1 MRNLT
6 EIVNDIQKRLDEKDE
21 VRELALKSS
30 RSISRMA
37 TAAIRSMHRGEDP
50 EAVLKE
56 GHEEVMKLKSVLEDH
71 PDLYHSGFVE
81 QAFQEVA
88 EAALV
93 HSIRAERPL
102 PVPKELG
109 VTDTSY
115 LLGLAD
121 AIGELRR
128 FALERL
134 RTGDIASAARYLE
147 FMEDMFEALLRF
159 DYPTGMLSIKR
170 KQDIARG
177 LIEKTRGELA
187 VAARARDLEIKIG
200 ALYEKL

>member
-1 MRNLT
+1 VRNLT
-6 EIVNDIQKRLDEKDE
+6 EIVNEIQKRLDEKDE

-30 RSISRMA
+30 RSISRTA

-50 EAVLKE
+50 ETLLRE
-56 GHEEVMKLKSVLEDH
+56 GREEVMKLKIVLEDH
-71 PDLYHSGFVE
+71 LDLYHSGFVE
-81 QAFQEVA
+81 QALQEVA

-93 HSIRAERPL
+93 HSILAEKPL
-102 PVPKELG
+102 PAPKELG
-109 VTDTSY
+109 ITDTSY

-134 RTGDIASAARYLE
+134 RTGDIATAARYLE

-159 DYPTGMLSIKR
+159 DYPSGMLGIKR

-187 VAARARDLEIKIG
+187 VASRARDLEIKIG
-200 ALYEKL
+200 SLYEKL